1 MVVSHGPTLYS
12 KRVCK
17 RATWWVCLQQSIEY
31 IYPPCNRQCPP
42 PPIYKRASAT
52 VFLDVW
58 VSVTVR
64 VGALRGFGLVL

>member
-1 MVVSHGPTLYS
+1 MGVFAAIY
-12 KRVCK
+12 R
-17 RATWWVCLQQSIEY
+17 IY
-31 IYPPCNRQCPP
+31 IYLLTVHVTVSA
-42 PPIYKRASAT
+42 PPIHKRASAT

>member
-1 MVVSHGPTLYS
+1 MVGVFAAIYRIYLLTVHVTVS
-12 KRVCK
+12 
-17 RATWWVCLQQSIEY
+17 A
-31 IYPPCNRQCPP
+31 
-42 PPIYKRASAT
+42 PPIHKRASAT

>member
-1 MVVSHGPTLYS
+1 MGVF
-12 KRVCK
+12 
-17 RATWWVCLQQSIEY
+17 AA
-31 IYPPCNRQCPP
+31 IYRIYLLTVHVTDSAP